1 MENDNNNTTTTTT
14 TRELVG
20 AQKIQTA
27 GVVVA
32 DPQSRTIAQSPSF
45 QAKKKRRQSLGGRRV
60 SFAQPRE
67 LEEVRE
73 YYKVRNEEG
82 HYPTILFF
90 YSKREREGEQITKVV
105 NSSFF
110 FLLSLSLS
118 LSLVY
123 PPTIVFVFAIYLTTT
138 TQNITDTSTDQPS

>member
-1 MENDNNNTTTTTT
+1 MSDEKNLENLEEDKNIENKEVKSTEEEVDMENDNNNTTTTTT

-90 YSKREREGEQITKVV
+90 YSKREREKGNK
-105 NSSFF
+105 
-110 FLLSLSLS
+110 
-118 LSLVY
+118 
-123 PPTIVFVFAIYLTTT
+123 
-138 TQNITDTSTDQPS
+138 

>member
-1 MENDNNNTTTTTT
+1 MENDTREGGELAQNNNN
-14 TRELVG
+14 
-20 AQKIQTA
+20 AKIQT
-27 GVVVA
+27 VVVA

-90 YSKREREGEQITKVV
+90 YSKREREREKGNK
-105 NSSFF
+105 
-110 FLLSLSLS
+110 
-118 LSLVY
+118 
-123 PPTIVFVFAIYLTTT
+123 
-138 TQNITDTSTDQPS
+138 

>member
-90 YSKREREGEQITKVV
+90 YSKRERERRGTNNKSCE
-105 NSSFF
+105 FF
-110 FLLSLSLS
+110 FLLSSLSLS
-118 LSLVY
+118 LSRLSTNHCFRFRDIFDDDDAEY
-123 PPTIVFVFAIYLTTT
+123 HR
-138 TQNITDTSTDQPS
+138 NID

>member
-118 LSLVY
+118 LVY

>member
-110 FLLSLSLS
+110 SLS

>member
-82 HYPTILFF
+82 HYPIILFF
-90 YSKREREGEQITKVV
+90 TQRERERRGTNNREQK
-105 NSSFF
+105 
-110 FLLSLSLS
+110 L
-118 LSLVY
+118 
-123 PPTIVFVFAIYLTTT
+123 
-138 TQNITDTSTDQPS
+138 

>member
-82 HYPTILFF
+82 LPHNFVF
-90 YSKREREGEQITKVV
+90 YSKREREEGNK
-105 NSSFF
+105 
-110 FLLSLSLS
+110 
-118 LSLVY
+118 
-123 PPTIVFVFAIYLTTT
+123 
-138 TQNITDTSTDQPS
+138 

>member
-1 MENDNNNTTTTTT
+1 MENDNNNNTTTTTT

-90 YSKREREGEQITKVV
+90 YSKRERERRGTNNKVV

-110 FLLSLSLS
+110 SLS

-123 PPTIVFVFAIYLTTT
+123 SPTIVFVFAIYLTTT

>member
-14 TRELVG
+14 TRGLVG

-90 YSKREREGEQITKVV
+90 YSKREREREGEQITKVV

-118 LSLVY
+118 LVY
-123 PPTIVFVFAIYLTTT
+123 SPTIAFVFAIYLTTT

>member
-90 YSKREREGEQITKVV
+90 LLKEREREGEQITKVV

-118 LSLVY
+118 LSF
-123 PPTIVFVFAIYLTTT
+123 IH
-138 TQNITDTSTDQPS
+138 QPLFSFSRYI

>member
-90 YSKREREGEQITKVV
+90 YAKREREGEQITKVV

-118 LSLVY
+118 LSF
-123 PPTIVFVFAIYLTTT
+123 IH
-138 TQNITDTSTDQPS
+138 QPLFSFSRYI

>member
-90 YSKREREGEQITKVV
+90 YSKRERRGTNNKSCE
-105 NSSFF
+105 FF
-110 FLLSLSLS
+110 FLLSSLSLS
-118 LSLVY
+118 LSFIHQLLFSFSRY
-123 PPTIVFVFAIYLTTT
+123 I
-138 TQNITDTSTDQPS
+138 

>member
-1 MENDNNNTTTTTT
+1 MEKDNNNTTTTTT

-110 FLLSLSLS
+110 FLLSSLSLS
-118 LSLVY
+118 LSLSF
-123 PPTIVFVFAIYLTTT
+123 IH
-138 TQNITDTSTDQPS
+138 QPLLSFSRYI

>member
-90 YSKREREGEQITKVV
+90 TQREREREGEQITKVV

-118 LSLVY
+118 LSF
-123 PPTIVFVFAIYLTTT
+123 IH
-138 TQNITDTSTDQPS
+138 QPLLSFSRYI

>member
-90 YSKREREGEQITKVV
+90 YSKRERERRGTNNKSCE
-105 NSSFF
+105 FF
-110 FLLSLSLS
+110 FLLSSLSLS

>member
-82 HYPTILFF
+82 HYPTIFVFLL
-90 YSKREREGEQITKVV
+90 KEREREGEQITKVV

-110 FLLSLSLS
+110 SSLSLS

>member
-90 YSKREREGEQITKVV
+90 TQRERERRGTNNKSCE
-105 NSSFF
+105 FF
-110 FLLSLSLS
+110 FLLSSLSLS
-118 LSLVY
+118 LSF
-123 PPTIVFVFAIYLTTT
+123 IH
-138 TQNITDTSTDQPS
+138 QPLFSFSRYI

>member
-20 AQKIQTA
+20 AQKSQTA

-90 YSKREREGEQITKVV
+90 YSKREREREGEQITKVV

-110 FLLSLSLS
+110 S

-138 TQNITDTSTDQPS
+138 TQNITDTSTDQPL

>member
-32 DPQSRTIAQSPSF
+32 DPQSRMIAQSPSF

-90 YSKREREGEQITKVV
+90 YSKREREKGNK
-105 NSSFF
+105 
-110 FLLSLSLS
+110 
-118 LSLVY
+118 
-123 PPTIVFVFAIYLTTT
+123 
-138 TQNITDTSTDQPS
+138 

>member
-90 YSKREREGEQITKVV
+90 TQRERERERRGTNNKVV

-110 FLLSLSLS
+110 SLS

-123 PPTIVFVFAIYLTTT
+123 SPTIVFVFAIYLTTT

>member
-1 MENDNNNTTTTTT
+1 MENENNKTTTTTT

-110 FLLSLSLS
+110 FLLSLSL
-118 LSLVY
+118 VY
-123 PPTIVFVFAIYLTTT
+123 SPTIVFVFAIYLTTT

>member
-73 YYKVRNEEG
+73 YYKVRNERRGTLPHNFVFLLKE
-82 HYPTILFF
+82 
-90 YSKREREGEQITKVV
+90 REREGEQITKVV

-118 LSLVY
+118 LSF
-123 PPTIVFVFAIYLTTT
+123 IH
-138 TQNITDTSTDQPS
+138 QPLFSFSRYI

>member
-1 MENDNNNTTTTTT
+1 MENDNNTTTTTT

-90 YSKREREGEQITKVV
+90 YSKREREREGEQITKVV

-110 FLLSLSLS
+110 FLLSLS

>member
-90 YSKREREGEQITKVV
+90 YSKREREREGEQITKVV

-110 FLLSLSLS
+110 FLLSLS

>member
-1 MENDNNNTTTTTT
+1 MENDTREGGELAQNNNN
-14 TRELVG
+14 
-20 AQKIQTA
+20 AKIQT
-27 GVVVA
+27 VVVA

-118 LSLVY
+118 LSLSF
-123 PPTIVFVFAIYLTTT
+123 IH
-138 TQNITDTSTDQPS
+138 QPLFSFSRYI

>member
-90 YSKREREGEQITKVV
+90 YSKREREREGEQITKVV

-110 FLLSLSLS
+110 SLS

-123 PPTIVFVFAIYLTTT
+123 SPTIVFVFAIYLTTT
-138 TQNITDTSTDQPS
+138 TQNITDTSTDQPL